1 MRRVFFAGTD
11 NLQTRFCCMSERVVS
26 LHALLEESFGIA
38 WNYLQATGE
47 LGDAATANRFLGDTI
62 ELMIRA
68 GHRNRLVLSNKA
80 IFAYQRFKLDRGIHP
95 ANWRSTNDRGRG

>member
-1 MRRVFFAGTD
+1 MLFR
-11 NLQTRFCCMSERVVS
+11 S
-26 LHALLEESFGIA
+26 EESFGIA

-47 LGDAATANRFLGDTI
+47 LDDAATANRFLGDTI

-68 GHRNRLVLSNKA
+68 GHRNRLVLSNEA

-95 ANWRSTNDRGRG
+95 ANWRSMNDRERG

>member
-11 NLQTRFCCMSERVVS
+11 NLQTRFYRMSERVVS
-26 LHALLEESFGIA
+26 LHALLEESFAIA

-68 GHRNRLVLSNKA
+68 GHRNRLLLSNKA
-80 IFAYQRFKLDRGIHP
+80 ISAYQRFERERGSHIVLDVSVCP
-95 ANWRSTNDRGRG
+95 KSS